1 MLYYLFI
8 AIIFFSSNSIQSISY
23 KKAFDIGKRAYIYA
37 YPLVTMSV
45 TKNSMTDNGKRINQF
60 THISKFPDYTFKDIV
75 RPNVDTLY
83 SFAWLDL
90 THGPLILSVPDTKGR
105 YYLME
110 FMDAWTNVCASIGK
124 RTTGTS
130 AQDFVIVGP
139 HYTGT
144 LPEDM
149 KIITCPTNMVLI
161 LARTQTNGKTNYDF
175 VRKIQAGYK
184 LTRAAAPTAH
194 GEYFDF
200 AQHEPSGACP
210 PKPWRRLGRIH
221 SEVGTA
227 LGKHKAPVDEVDSMN
242 AETFYTVFARELHDN
257 PPSKQDSALLAD
269 FKKIGIIPGKKID
282 IQSPALNDAIK
293 PAQKEIFDI
302 ATLGQRVN
310 GWSVMR
316 DIGTYGTRY
325 LLRAQIAHI
334 GIGANLPE
342 DALYPTAYF
351 DGNGKPL
358 TGKNK
363 YVIHFDK
370 GQLPPANAFWS
381 ITMYNAES
389 FLIKNK
395 LDRYALGDRDK
406 LKFNADGSLDIYIQY
421 DSPGKDKESNWL
433 PAPQGEFNVSM
444 RIYWPKESV
453 LNGTWNPPA
462 ITSVSP

>member
-1 MLYYLFI
+1 MLHYFFI
-8 AIIFFSSNSIQSISY
+8 AIIFFSSSFIQCVSY

-37 YPLVTMSV
+37 YPLVTMAV
-45 TKNSMTDNGKRINQF
+45 TKNSMTHNGKRINQF

-90 THGPLILSVPDTKGR
+90 AHGPLILSVPDTKGR

-144 LPEDM
+144 LPEGM
-149 KIITCPTNMVLI
+149 KIIKCPTNMVLI
-161 LARTQTNGKTNYDF
+161 LARTQTNGKTDYDF

-184 LTRAAAPTAH
+184 LTPLTQWGKKIAPALR
-194 GEYFDF
+194 
-200 AQHEPSGACP
+200 S
-210 PKPWRRLGRIH
+210 LG
-221 SEVGTA
+221 EVG
-227 LGKHKAPVDEVDSMN
+227 GKHKAPVDEVNSMD
-242 AETFYTVFARELHDN
+242 AETFYTVFARELQDN
-257 PPSKQDSALLAD
+257 PPSKQDSAIVAD
-269 FKKIGIIPGKKID
+269 LKKVGIIPGKKID
-282 IQSPALNDAIK
+282 IKSPALNDAIK

-342 DALYPTAYF
+342 DAIYPTAYF

-358 TGKNK
+358 MGKNK

-370 GQLPPANAFWS
+370 GKLPPANAFWS
-381 ITMYNAES
+381 ITMYNSES

-406 LKFNADGSLDIYIQY
+406 LKFNADGSLDIYIQHT
-421 DSPGKDKESNWL
+421 SPGKDKESNWL
-433 PAPQGEFNVSM
+433 PAPEGEFNVTM
-444 RIYWPKESV
+444 RIYWPQESL

-462 ITSVSP
+462 INKIV